1 MFGKVKLGIHLLTK
15 EKVAIKIFKKKKKKN
30 ENEDNDEKNKKE
42 NIDNKGNENKIEKEK
57 AEKNNLTEKEE
68 KIFNLEDKL
77 IIFLFGISNLNQND
91 YIVENVDKNK
101 INMNCEEFITHTL
114 ELIQNGKIVS
124 LGLKVDVSIELYGDN
139 IISLLKEI
147 PEEYKKDNCKKLF
160 ELIKEDLNKSIEEIT
175 EKSKQLYN
183 LYSKIEL
190 LPENEIEDLEKSIE
204 RDGNNQIQI

>member
-1 MFGKVKLGIHLLTK
+1 
-15 EKVAIKIFKKKKKKN
+15 
-30 ENEDNDEKNKKE
+30 
-42 NIDNKGNENKIEKEK
+42 
-57 AEKNNLTEKEE
+57 
-68 KIFNLEDKL
+68 
-77 IIFLFGISNLNQND
+77 
-91 YIVENVDKNK
+91 
-101 INMNCEEFITHTL
+101 MNCEEFITYTL

-124 LGLKVDVSIELYGDN
+124 LGLNVDVPIELYGDN

-204 RDGNNQIQI
+204 RDGNNQIQIYLDNESKKIYSCYTLNNKILECVKELNLIDECIKTLKGENGNTNDDDLSLEITNFPRLTQNNPQINNINNYFEINKYFENEDKKKKNYK